1 MKSRPL
7 SGKRKP
13 MQKTKDDSPAGYDP
27 WRLVVQLAVI
37 ALAAAVLICAQ
48 ELLNCQCFAEAITA

>member
-1 MKSRPL
+1 
-7 SGKRKP
+7 